1 MNRYVDVAKI
11 GKAVGIKGDLRLQIL
26 SDFPE
31 IIIPGR
37 EFLCGQE
44 RLCVARFDAKK
55 SLVHFQNYD
64 SREQSALL
72 TGALLQ
78 CTIAQTREWCALTP
92 NNYFWFDIIGAHVY
106 ENGEILGI
114 VADIERIGVVDY
126 LIITTD
132 SALVALGKP
141 ARFMLPFLDRFVC
154 EVREQES
161 FYCVDVC
168 NAKDILEAS

>member
-55 SLVHFQNYD
+55 
-64 SREQSALL
+64 ALFIFK
-72 TGALLQ
+72 TMTA
-78 CTIAQTREWCALTP
+78 E
-92 NNYFWFDIIGAHVY
+92 
-106 ENGEILGI
+106 
-114 VADIERIGVVDY
+114 
-126 LIITTD
+126 
-132 SALVALGKP
+132 SK
-141 ARFMLPFLDRFVC
+141 ARF
-154 EVREQES
+154 
-161 FYCVDVC
+161 
-168 NAKDILEAS
+168 